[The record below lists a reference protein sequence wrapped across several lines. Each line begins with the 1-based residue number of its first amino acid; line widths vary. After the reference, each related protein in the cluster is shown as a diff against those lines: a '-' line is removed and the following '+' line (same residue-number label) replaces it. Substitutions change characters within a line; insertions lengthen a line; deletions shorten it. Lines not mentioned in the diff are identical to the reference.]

1 MKALGALIALTVAWV
16 VAASSLARA
25 QAPAQPPPAKRM
37 VLFDQDCAGPGGT
50 DMLSLLLLLQSPVT
64 DVLGVTVVTGD
75 AWRDEEVQ
83 HALRLL
89 ELVGR
94 SDIPVVPGAA
104 APLVRTKE
112 QTLEWERLYG
122 KQTYLGAWSDGPR
135 SHGPSEVPP
144 MREGNPAAKA
154 ADEDAAHFLVRTV
167 RAHPHQVTIYAGGPL
182 TNIAL
187 AISIDPQFAELTNGI
202 AMMGTSINPH
212 TDSPEFADDPRH
224 EFNVRAHWTHIEI
237 TTVDVSIQ
245 TELTQP
251 MFDQIAR
258 VQTPAAQYVA
268 KYDHPKSGPQWD
280 ELAAA
285 ALLDPSIISRRLK
298 TYMDINLDRG
308 ASYGNVLTWSEK
320 GKPDVGVQMVD
331 AQVDVDVK
339 KFDDLFVKLLTAA
352 TPGAHNPQM
361 LKER

>member
-1 MKALGALIALTVAWV
+1 M
-16 VAASSLARA
+16 
-25 QAPAQPPPAKRM
+25 
-37 VLFDQDCAGPGGT
+37 
-50 DMLSLLLLLQSPVT
+50 
-64 DVLGVTVVTGD
+64 
-75 AWRDEEVQ
+75 
-83 HALRLL
+83 
-89 ELVGR
+89 
-94 SDIPVVPGAA
+94 
-104 APLVRTKE
+104 
-112 QTLEWERLYG
+112 
-122 KQTYLGAWSDGPR
+122 
-135 SHGPSEVPP
+135 
-144 MREGNPAAKA
+144 
-154 ADEDAAHFLVRTV
+154 
-167 RAHPHQVTIYAGGPL
+167 TIYAGGPL

-224 EFNVRAHWTHIEI
+224 EFNVWFDPEAAHIVLRAHWPHIEI

-258 VQTPAAQYVA
+258 AQTPAAQYVA

-298 TYMDINLDRG
+298 TYMDVNLDRG

-320 GKPDVGVQMVD
+320 DKPDVGVQMVD